1 MIEAVAF
8 DLDGTL
14 VRLPIDYEMLC
25 EEFKKIM
32 QTAEVRPLV
41 DAISKIDEETRK
53 LVFTAWEKAELGVFK
68 ETSINEPGMKI
79 YRDFVDKPKALV
91 TLQGKAIVDAIL
103 KKFGLIFNTVITRE
117 DELLR
122 INQLKKVLVRLKV
135 NANNLLFV
143 GNTDGDAA
151 TAKKIG
157 CQFHRIPE

>member
-14 VRLPIDYEMLC
+14 VRLPIDYEMLF

-32 QTAEVRPLV
+32 RITEVRPLV
-41 DAISKIDEETRK
+41 DTISKVDEKTRK
-53 LVFTAWEKAELGVFK
+53 LVFTAWDKAELGVLK

-79 YRDFVDKPKALV
+79 YRNFADEPKALV
-91 TLQGKAIVDAIL
+91 TLQGKAIVGAIL
-103 KKFGLIFNTVITRE
+103 KRFGLIFNTVITRE

-135 NANNLLFV
+135 NANNLIFV

-151 TAKKIG
+151 AAKKIG
-157 CQFHRIPE
+157 CQFHRIP